1 MLKKRLIPVLLL
13 NDGRCVKGV
22 QFKNFIDTGHPVTAA
37 RVYDAQTVDELVF
50 LDISA
55 SSEKRDILFDIVS
68 RVAEECFMPLTVGGG
83 VKTLDDISN
92 LLRAG
97 ADKVSIN
104 SFGVENPNFI
114 REAASEFGRANIVVA
129 IDVRLVGG
137 KYEVF
142 THGGERKTGLD
153 AIEWAKKSAEIGAG
167 EILLTSIDREGM
179 RKGYDL
185 QLLRRVTSL
194 VSVPVISNG
203 GVGTLQHLVDGIKIG
218 GASAVAAASIFH
230 FTDQSPIKA
239 RSFMKESG
247 LDVRVDNF
255 IYNS

>member
-1 MLKKRLIPVLLL
+1 MLKKRLIPILLL
-13 NDGRCVKGV
+13 NNGRCVKGA

-68 RVAEECFMPLTVGGG
+68 QVAEECFMPLTVGGG
-83 VKTLDDISN
+83 VRTMEDISK

-104 SFGVENPNFI
+104 TYAIENPDFLKK
-114 REAASEFGRANIVVA
+114 AAQEFGRANIVAA
-129 IDVRLVGG
+129 IDVRLVNGR
-137 KYEVF
+137 YEAF
-142 THGGERKTGLD
+142 TRGGEKSSGLE
-153 AIEWAKKSAEIGAG
+153 AIEWAKKATELGAG
-167 EILLTSIDREGM
+167 EILLTSIDREGT

-185 QLLRRVTSL
+185 DLLRQISEAID
-194 VSVPVISNG
+194 VPIVANG

-239 RSFMKESG
+239 RSFMKEAG

-255 IYNS
+255 IYR